1 MWRGEHEEREPRSII
16 DVLNRS
22 LSLMMVEMRRKNLQF
37 ADVILRPRVGQFQA
51 FDITKIKEC
60 IEAGEQEA
68 ERKIM
73 EVVSLLNK

>member
-1 MWRGEHEEREPRSII
+1 
-16 DVLNRS
+16 
-22 LSLMMVEMRRKNLQF
+22 MMVEMRRKNLQF